1 MIRGC
6 SFLAFLLHADVL
18 VEGFYRH
25 HHAAPNM
32 LSRKW
37 KGVRTKEAD
46 TFYDGDIASTSPLS
60 KTFNTSP
67 STLYSDDGYTLS
79 APQRYSVVDW
89 FENLLNIPSSQ
100 IIQRIQ
106 SHLYFNFV
114 WSIIVTALFV
124 EEPTLPTSFIDTIP
138 VAPVF
143 DKLNLYLPFAMSS
156 GILGVLLAFRTS
168 QSYDRFWEGREIW
181 ATVIAKSRSL
191 ARNLMYLDDPDPEY
205 MKRAT
210 RWLEAFP
217 IALMQ
222 HLQVYSTF
230 L

>member
-1 MIRGC
+1 
-6 SFLAFLLHADVL
+6 
-18 VEGFYRH
+18 
-25 HHAAPNM
+25 
-32 LSRKW
+32 
-37 KGVRTKEAD
+37 
-46 TFYDGDIASTSPLS
+46 
-60 KTFNTSP
+60 
-67 STLYSDDGYTLS
+67 
-79 APQRYSVVDW
+79 
-89 FENLLNIPSSQ
+89 
-100 IIQRIQ
+100 
-106 SHLYFNFV
+106 
-114 WSIIVTALFV
+114 
-124 EEPTLPTSFIDTIP
+124 
-138 VAPVF
+138 
-143 DKLNLYLPFAMSS
+143 MSS

-222 HLQVYSTF
+222 HLQVCSTF